1 MVYYYTI
8 TYYLTKVHGTF
19 EKSLLFFRQFQLAI
33 MGDNLLTLM
42 IAAAANIFVIFLLFV
57 AAKVLK
63 KYSDR
68 LFNRQEQVKY
78 T

>member
-1 MVYYYTI
+1 M
-8 TYYLTKVHGTF
+8 
-19 EKSLLFFRQFQLAI
+19 A
-33 MGDNLLTLM
+33 DNLLTLV